1 MLNTLSERHHW
12 IIQRP
17 LKADA
22 TFSRGRAKLTL
33 FPPVSLV
40 VFSRMINWQ
49 AVNLEFD
56 WHSGHSQSKVEPD
69 GKPSSECSL
78 TALLPKDDAA

>member
-1 MLNTLSERHHW
+1 MLNTLSERQHW
-12 IIQRP
+12 ITQRP
-17 LKADA
+17 VKADA
-22 TFSRGRAKLTL
+22 TFRRGRAKLTL

-56 WHSGHSQSKVEPD
+56 WHSGHSQSQVGLD
-69 GKPSSECSL
+69 GKPSSESSV
-78 TALLPKDDAA
+78 TALLPKDSAA

>member
-22 TFSRGRAKLTL
+22 TFRRGRAKLTL
-33 FPPVSLV
+33 LPPVCLV

-49 AVNLEFD
+49 AVNLESD
-56 WHSGHSQSKVEPD
+56 WHPGHSQSKLGPRRKHGSD
-69 GKPSSECSL
+69 CPL
-78 TALLPKDDAA
+78 TALLPKDHAA